1 MNKRKSI
8 VFKYFALCTAVILI
22 SFICL
27 GAVLLLVS
35 SRYFIDEKKSLMV
48 KNTEALVSFTKKALQ
63 DDPSGWK
70 GAVTTKM
77 NEYSLSSNAD
87 YIMCSSTGYV
97 IYNTSSASATSPTI
111 ISDKGLS
118 DFGEKCS
125 YVYGDC
131 AGAFGQE
138 LHITGMSFSGNGP
151 VYYMLS
157 YSSKT
162 QQESYMWNIT
172 EVFLISMLGVLAVA
186 MFLVY
191 IVTLKFTDPIKE
203 IAEVSK
209 KIGNGDFSVTVPEY
223 DVEEYDQLANA
234 FNEMAAS
241 LKNYDTMRNSFLANV
256 SHELRTPMTSMSG
269 FVDGL
274 LDGTIPKSEERH
286 YLKIISSEVHRLA
299 RLVRSMLNLAKI
311 EAGELKP
318 NLTTFSVLEPI
329 VDTLVTFEPRLEK
342 KRIDIQ
348 GLDVDRVNL
357 YADNDLVHQVMYNLI
372 ENAIKFVD
380 EGGYIRFAFSPAG
393 DMTVI
398 SIKNSGEGLS
408 EDELPLVFDRFYKTD
423 KSRGLDKTGVGLG
436 LNIVRSI
443 IKLHGGKIMVRSV
456 KGEYTEFIFTLPN
469 KPIEK

>member
-8 VFKYFALCTAVILI
+8 VFKYFVLCTAVILI

-35 SRYFIDEKKSLMV
+35 SRYFIDEKKSLMT
-48 KNTEALVSFTKKALQ
+48 KNTEALVSFTKDEIAK
-63 DDPSGWK
+63 DPSDWK
-70 GAVTTKM
+70 QAVTTKM
-77 NEYSLSSNAD
+77 QEYSISSNAD
-87 YIMCSSTGYV
+87 FLMCDKTGYI
-97 IYNTSSASATSPTI
+97 IYNTASASATNPTHV
-111 ISDKGLS
+111 SESGLEDLS
-118 DFGEKCS
+118 EDCS
-125 YVYGDC
+125 YVYGKLGETFSQD
-131 AGAFGQE
+131 F
-138 LHITGMSFSGNGP
+138 HITGMSFSVSGP
-151 VYYMLS
+151 VYYMLA
-157 YSSKT
+157 YTSKT
-162 QQESYMWNIT
+162 MQENYMWNIT
-172 EVFLISMLGVLAVA
+172 EVFVISMVGVLAVA

-191 IVTLKFTDPIKE
+191 IITLKFTDPIKE

-209 KIGNGDFSVTVPEY
+209 KIGNGDFSVTVPDY
-223 DVEEYDQLANA
+223 DVEEYEQLSNA
-234 FNEMAAS
+234 FNEMAAN

-274 LDGTIPKSEERH
+274 LDGTIPKEQEKH
-286 YLKIISSEVHRLA
+286 YLKIISSEVRRLA

-329 VDTLVTFEPRLEK
+329 VDTLVTFEPRIDQ
-342 KRIDIQ
+342 KRIEIQ

-380 EGGYIRFAFSPAG
+380 EDGYIRFTFTPSG

-469 KPIEK
+469 KPTDE

>member
-35 SRYFIDEKKSLMV
+35 SRYFIDEKKNLMI
-48 KNTEALVSFTKKALQ
+48 KNTEALVSFTKQKLE

-77 NEYSLSSNAD
+77 HEYSISSNAD
-87 YIMCSSTGYV
+87 FIMCSSTGY
-97 IYNTSSASATSPTI
+97 IIFNTSEAEETPTL
-111 ISDKGLS
+111 ISEKGLEP
-118 DFGEKCS
+118 FGENCS
-125 YVYGDC
+125 YAYGKCD
-131 AGAFGQE
+131 GTFSQDV
-138 LHITGMSFSGNGP
+138 HMTGMRFSGNGP
-151 VYYMLS
+151 EYYMIA

-162 QQESYMWNIT
+162 QQENYMWNIT
-172 EVFLISMLGVLAVA
+172 EVFIISTVGVLAVA

-191 IVTLKFTDPIKE
+191 VLTLKFTDPIKE
-203 IAEVSK
+203 IAEYSK
-209 KIGNGDFSVTVPEY
+209 KIGNGDFSVTVPDY
-223 DVEEYDQLANA
+223 DVEEYAQLSSA

-241 LKNYDTMRNSFLANV
+241 LKSYDTMRNSFLANV

-274 LDGTIPKSEERH
+274 LDGTIPKEQEKY
-286 YLKIISSEVHRLA
+286 YLKIISSEVRRLA

-318 NLTTFSVLEPI
+318 NLTSFSVLEPI
-329 VDTLVTFEPRLEK
+329 VDTLVTFEPRIDQ
-342 KRIDIQ
+342 KRIEIQ
-348 GLDVDRVNL
+348 GLDIDRVNL

-380 EGGYIRFAFSPAG
+380 EDGYIRFSFNPAG

-398 SIKNSGEGLS
+398 SIKNSGDGLS

-443 IKLHGGKIMVRSV
+443 IRLHGGKIMVRSV

-469 KPIEK
+469 KPTDE